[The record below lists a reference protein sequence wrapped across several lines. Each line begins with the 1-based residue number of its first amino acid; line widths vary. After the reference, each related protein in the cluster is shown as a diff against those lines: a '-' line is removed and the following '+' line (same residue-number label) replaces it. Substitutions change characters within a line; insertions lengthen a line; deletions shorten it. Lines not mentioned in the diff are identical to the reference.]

1 VTRRI
6 ARALVVLVVLVV
18 VPAAYSQPLRGADRD
33 ITIRD
38 AWVRASTARRT
49 SSSGYCRIE
58 NATDKPVVLVRI
70 SAPGV
75 GTAQVHALEEHG
87 AEMTM
92 HPVAR
97 LTIPPRGAID
107 LAPGGRHIMLEDI
120 SRPLTI
126 GETLEMQFTFE
137 DGRTRTA
144 RAVVRPLDAMSI
156 R

>member
-1 VTRRI
+1 
-6 ARALVVLVVLVV
+6 
-18 VPAAYSQPLRGADRD
+18 
-33 ITIRD
+33 
-38 AWVRASTARRT
+38 
-49 SSSGYCRIE
+49 
-58 NATDKPVVLVRI
+58 
-70 SAPGV
+70 
-75 GTAQVHALEEHG
+75 
-87 AEMTM
+87 MTM

-97 LTIPPRGAID
+97 LTIPPHGAID